1 VFGWLVLL
9 KKIFVD
15 REIRSRYFSLN
26 LRKRLPEISSEST
39 LVKNAAVRWHG
50 VM

>member
-9 KKIFVD
+9 IYFVFD
-15 REIRSRYFSLN
+15 REIRSRYFCLN
-26 LRKRLPEISSEST
+26 LTKRLPEISSESR